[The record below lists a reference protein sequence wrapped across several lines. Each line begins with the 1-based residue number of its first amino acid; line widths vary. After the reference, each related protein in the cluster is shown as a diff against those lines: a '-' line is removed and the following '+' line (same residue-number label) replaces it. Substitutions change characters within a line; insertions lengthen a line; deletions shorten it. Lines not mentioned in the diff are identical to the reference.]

1 MKIFL
6 VYFVNQ
12 FGDHHLQSIFDSVEK
27 AEQCIVD
34 ARARRVRDN
43 HYLTDDSFYIE
54 GSQLQ

>member
-12 FGDHHLQSIFDSVEK
+12 FGDHLLQCIFDSKQK

-54 GSQLQ
+54 DSQLQ